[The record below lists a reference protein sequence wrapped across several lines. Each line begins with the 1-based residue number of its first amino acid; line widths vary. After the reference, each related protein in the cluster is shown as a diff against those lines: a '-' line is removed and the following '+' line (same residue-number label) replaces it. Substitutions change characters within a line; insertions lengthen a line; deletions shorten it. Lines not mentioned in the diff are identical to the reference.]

1 MVLAHQQT
9 LICRAA
15 LLSLLHASKQVRCTM
30 QRRPWPWPCRLHAAS
45 PPAQVAAS
53 AAVAATGCEQLA
65 AAPAGGWHL
74 MAHHGTVGH
83 LALAGERGSCAGRSW
98 HGGHAA
104 RGSTAR
110 PAGRARCSGLRTGGR
125 RSAGHRIRGAG
136 PGSKAVGHPTLSLY
150 LAQAAKRWRPTPQTR
165 MAGSTHLM
173 YHAAHCDLSY
183 IHMSVRLVGPAAPGQ
198 PF

>member
-136 PGSKAVGHPTLSLY
+136 PGSKAEGTLPYPCTSPRQQSGGAPPHRRAWLAARTSCTMQRIVISLTY
-150 LAQAAKRWRPTPQTR
+150 TCPSAW
-165 MAGSTHLM
+165 
-173 YHAAHCDLSY
+173 
-183 IHMSVRLVGPAAPGQ
+183 
-198 PF
+198 